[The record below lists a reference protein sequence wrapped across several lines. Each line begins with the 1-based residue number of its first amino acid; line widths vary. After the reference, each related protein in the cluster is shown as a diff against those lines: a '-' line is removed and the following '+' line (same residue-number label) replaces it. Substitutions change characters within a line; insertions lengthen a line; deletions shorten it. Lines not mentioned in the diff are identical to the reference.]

1 MAPFERGG
9 TVRDRYL
16 PSTPKRHEPASGLFQ
31 LARRR
36 LLRTLAAAPLAPL
49 ALPGWTRAAQT
60 HPAGGCRALEFL
72 HLHTGERLAVEY
84 FSAGQYV
91 PDALQAVNH
100 LLRDFRTGDVAEM
113 DPGLL
118 DVLHRLRETTGSR
131 QPFQIISAY
140 RSPQTNEM
148 LRGRHARSGV
158 ATTSLHM
165 RGQAIDIRL
174 GDVALIDLRNAALS
188 LQAGGVGYYPR
199 SNFVHVDTGRVRSW

>member
-1 MAPFERGG
+1 MAPPERGG
-9 TVRDRYL
+9 TVCDSCI
-16 PSTPKRHEPASGLFQ
+16 PSTPERHEPASGLI
-31 LARRR
+31 LPARRR
-36 LLRTLAAAPLAPL
+36 LLGALAAAPLAL
-49 ALPGWTRAAQT
+49 ALPGLARAGKAQ
-60 HPAGGCRALEFL
+60 PAGGFRALEFL
-72 HLHTGERLAVEY
+72 HLHTGERLEVEY

-118 DVLHRLRETTGSR
+118 DVLHRLRETTGSQ

-148 LRGRHARSGV
+148 LRGRNARSGV

-165 RGQAIDIRL
+165 RGQAMDIRL
-174 GDVALIDLRNAALS
+174 GDVALTDLRDAAMS
-188 LQAGGVGYYPR
+188 LQAGGVGYYAK